1 MPCRNSSKSSLKIWK
16 ERGSCTPSSCFL
28 FGRNKSVKHL
38 YSVFFGN
45 FTQSRPS
52 DSKMS
57 TASRKGKKRARV
69 NQRHFCGKTW
79 WWSSLHSTT
88 IFSENAVVAET
99 SYQNLSTQQ
108 QSSKIQKSVSVI
120 KDCLTHIPFLSSFPL
135 LWKKAEVVS
144 HPRNGDRVSCQTITD
159 QSQSRLL
166 IELTNKSRSK
176 VSFTT
181 IQFLFFPK
189 RKKNKE
195 TFNTKHQSGNMK
207 DHSTL
212 RLLVTDHLLKAI
224 DDEKVTAAV
233 LIDLNKSFNS
243 ISHATRLNKLPFLG
257 TSRNTQNWFQSYL
270 TDREKTTRIYRNIHI

>member
-38 YSVFFGN
+38 YSVFLAISLNRDLQILKWARLRGRERSARESISVIFAGK
-45 FTQSRPS
+45 R
-52 DSKMS
+52 DSG
-57 TASRKGKKRARV
+57 R
-69 NQRHFCGKTW
+69 
-79 WWSSLHSTT
+79 HSTT

-120 KDCLTHIPFLSSFPL
+120 KDCLTHIPFLSSFLL

-144 HPRNGDRVSCQTITD
+144 HPRNGDRVSCQTISD

-207 DHSTL
+207 EHSTL

-224 DDEKVTAAV
+224 DDEKVTAVV